1 MKKRYGIAFEGL
13 KVGTKFSY
21 NGNLWLKRSTR
32 TAEIVKPEEH
42 AGVWFYFGMNYQCII
57 TDPVDDKIHW

>member
-1 MKKRYGIAFEGL
+1 MKKRYQIAFEGL

-32 TAEIVKPEEH
+32 TAEIVKPDDY
-42 AGVWFYFGMNYQCII
+42 AGRWFYFGMNDKCII
-57 TDPVDDKIHW
+57 TDPVDDKISW